1 MSEPLLLLPLA
12 SHLCAEA
19 VRRQV
24 DPTAPLE
31 PHRPHRSFRPVR
43 LARATAAV
51 VLQRAARAVAPG

>member
-1 MSEPLLLLPLA
+1 MSELLPLPLA

-24 DPTAPLE
+24 DPAAPPE
-31 PHRPHRSFRPVR
+31 PDRPRRSFRPVR
-43 LARATAAV
+43 QARATAAA